1 MNWRKGNKF
10 YVKNKFL
17 LYDVFVSLVTRVCLG
32 WRYLT
37 KTTYW
42 KLQLVTHVR
51 KYNPKS
57 IKQMILSRQNWE
69 N

>member
-1 MNWRKGNKF
+1 MNSRVGNKF

-32 WRYLT
+32 LRYLT
-37 KTTYW
+37 KITYW

-51 KYNPKS
+51 KYNPES
-57 IKQMILSRQNWE
+57 IEQMILSRQNWE

>member
-1 MNWRKGNKF
+1 MSRTNF
-10 YVKNKFL
+10 Y
-17 LYDVFVSLVTRVCLG
+17 YDIFVSLVTRVCLG
-32 WRYLT
+32 CWRYLT

-51 KYNPKS
+51 KYIPKS
-57 IKQMILSRQNWE
+57 IEQMIFRRQNWE